1 MNDFG
6 KKQLVNG
13 FRVGLQCLYVV
24 MLFVLFLLS
33 VLWKLQFE
41 TDRIIT
47 WLFMAGIVLCLAE
60 AMLVVAAVLPV
71 CMIQP
76 CCLCV
81 ACASKI
87 KP

>member
-1 MNDFG
+1 
-6 KKQLVNG
+6 
-13 FRVGLQCLYVV
+13 
-24 MLFVLFLLS
+24 MLFVLFLLF

-41 TDRIIT
+41 TDRT
-47 WLFMAGIVLCLAE
+47 TMWLFMAGIALCLAE
-60 AMLVVAAVLPV
+60 DMLVVADVLPV

-81 ACASKI
+81 ACAAKI